1 MNKWLNQRRRSAYL
15 VALAGTILTVS
26 IVVYPQEAFSASTHG
41 LRLWWEIVFP
51 ALLPFFIATE
61 ILMGL
66 GVVHFTGVLLE
77 PLMQPIFRVPGVGG
91 FAVAMGLA
99 SGYPI
104 GAKIT
109 ASLRRDNLCSR
120 LEAERLV
127 SFSNMADPAFM
138 LGAVAVGMFSNLKL
152 GAAIAQAHY
161 LSSILL
167 GLLMRF
173 YGGHEKVLSP
183 TPASHENILD
193 KALRDLYRA
202 RVADGRSIGQLMG
215 DSVREAVNTLLMIGG
230 FIITF
235 SVLIRIMTV
244 TGLAGL
250 FGRPAASILGLFGF
264 SHAAIAPVFSGIFE
278 ITLGTD
284 LASQAAVPLVQKA
297 MLASAIIAWSGLSVH
312 AQVASMI
319 SDTDIR
325 FWPYFLARLIHAMLA
340 ALITPFFLGATT
352 VSSGISSLPPFQA
365 YITPQPGFWAHFTT
379 AVLILMGALTIMILL
394 SLASFLARRIQV
406 VVLRVKRP

>member
-26 IVVYPQEAFSASTHG
+26 IVIYPQEAFEASIHG

-66 GVVHFTGVLLE
+66 GVVHFTGALLE
-77 PLMQPIFRVPGVGG
+77 PLMQPIFHVPGVGG

-109 ASLRRDNLCSR
+109 ARLRNDNLCSR
-120 LEAERLV
+120 QEAERLV

-138 LGAVAVGMFSNLKL
+138 LGAVAVGMFGSLRV
-152 GAAIAQAHY
+152 GVAIAQAHY

-173 YGGHEKVLSP
+173 YGRRE
-183 TPASHENILD
+183 PAPPAVADRENILD

-202 RVADGRSIGQLMG
+202 RVADGRSLGQLMG

-230 FIITF
+230 FIISF
-235 SVLIRIMTV
+235 AVLIRIMSV
-244 TGLAGL
+244 TGLAGW
-250 FGRPAASILGLFGF
+250 FAGPAATILGFLGFGQ
-264 SHAAIAPVFSGIFE
+264 AAIPPVFSGIFE

-325 FWPYFLARLIHAMLA
+325 FWPYFMARLIHAVLA
-340 ALITPFFLGATT
+340 ALITPFFLGAATISTT
-352 VSSGISSLPPFQA
+352 IPGLPWLGA
-365 YITPQPGFWAHFTT
+365 YAAPRPGFLAHLASAT
-379 AVLILMGALTIMILL
+379 LIFLGALAAMILL
-394 SLASFLARRIQV
+394 STASFLARRIRV
-406 VVLRVKRP
+406 VAFRIRTH